1 MIIAKAKKESNIA
14 EYLLYM
20 WQLEDLFR
28 ANDLDEKKLYQL
40 LIAPL
45 KLDDQIKKEIWN
57 WYQDLIQEMIDQEI
71 EKTGHLASLNEI
83 VFELNFLHQTLITVS
98 RDPKYLDFYLKAK
111 ANLELLKSKSG
122 SNKQSDIETAL
133 NGLYGLLMLRLKKEE
148 VSKETEEAM
157 AAISKMVAYLTA
169 VYHKIKNGELT
180 LPGNS

>member
-20 WQLEDLFR
+20 WQMEDLFR

-40 LIAPL
+40 LISPL
-45 KLDDQIKKEIWN
+45 KLDEHKKKEIWN
-57 WYQDLIQEMIDQEI
+57 WYQEMIQKMIDQEI

-98 RDPKYLDFYLKAK
+98 RDPKYLNSYVKAK
-111 ANLELLKSKSG
+111 THLELLKSKSG
-122 SNKQSDIETAL
+122 NKKQSDIETAL
-133 NGLYGLLMLRLKKEE
+133 NGLYGLLLLRLKKEE